1 MNFVAHILSR
11 VTIPLI
17 GSAVRPLLPLL
28 LGEVRLL
35 RALRLL
41 P

>member
-1 MNFVAHILSR
+1 MNYFIHILAR
-11 VTIPLI
+11 ATLPLV
-17 GSAVRPLLPLL
+17 GASVRPLLPLL